1 MPVEE
6 EKKSEDSLC
15 PICQEIIF
23 IPRIY
28 PCGHSTCEECMI
40 KSDKSA
46 TDSTVSHRLPVFKCS
61 LCRHETYDRW
71 FDRPINHTLLELQCQ
86 NEAYA
91 KKFQKYKEEKPKYE
105 EELNI
110 PSTINLSYIC
120 QSIRYKKFRNIY
132 KKLLPILL
140 NEAMMGKPLITITSR
155 ELVKEIYLVADLLS
169 RKLINSH
176 GIYRFIATPRECEIE
191 FVSRENAIFRVG
203 ETNDNVNLIDPILE
217 ETEDL
222 DSQEQELLDGTMREG
237 DVVRSVGNAANSE
250 RTSEDENREIIRT
263 LFENWRRRQ
272 DLDILQLETFDNLRD

>member
-1 MPVEE
+1 MPAEE

-40 KSDKSA
+40 KSDRS
-46 TDSTVSHRLPVFKCS
+46 TIDSTNSHKLPVFKCS

-86 NEAYA
+86 DGAYA
-91 KKFQKYKEEKPKYE
+91 KKFEKYKEEKPEFE
-105 EELNI
+105 EDLKI

-176 GIYRFIATPRECEIE
+176 GIYRFIATPRDCEIE
-191 FVSRENAIFRVG
+191 FVSRENATFRVG

-222 DSQEQELLDGTMREG
+222 DSQEQELLDGAMREG
-237 DVVRSVGNAANSE
+237 DVVRSVGDAVDSE
-250 RTSEDENREIIRT
+250 LSSDSNNRSIIRL
-263 LFENWRRRQ
+263 LFDNWRRRQ
-272 DLDILQLETFDNLRD
+272 DLDILQLETFENLRD